1 MEKFS
6 DNEIQKPKFHLHKEH
21 ISIRII
27 DIDKTVVSSKVSFG
41 KKEFKYFIGYKDA
54 KKNRPLCICLP
65 KMSTY
70 TKDFDETKNVFVLI
84 QNYEL
89 LEKYNEIWGKI

>member
-41 KKEFKYFIGYKDA
+41 KKDLNILLATKML
-54 KKNRPLCICLP
+54 KKIDLCVYVYQ
-65 KMSTY
+65 K
-70 TKDFDETKNVFVLI
+70 
-84 QNYEL
+84 
-89 LEKYNEIWGKI
+89 

>member
-1 MEKFS
+1 
-6 DNEIQKPKFHLHKEH
+6 
-21 ISIRII
+21 
-27 DIDKTVVSSKVSFG
+27 
-41 KKEFKYFIGYKDA
+41 
-54 KKNRPLCICLP
+54 
-65 KMSTY
+65 MSTY